1 MCGMTPSSLP
11 ALAIRVVRIV
21 AAAAASTLLAFAGT
35 AADDSWRPYHVE
47 IGRQCPAKHLEW
59 LSPAD
64 LRDVIETYEESAA
77 PRTHAA
83 MSVAEAG
90 RCATTMAGATCGNL
104 AEIEAVRSAGE
115 LPALAASVCAAFS
128 KCHAQSDCTVAEPPP
143 TGHKH

>member
-11 ALAIRVVRIV
+11 ALAIQVVRIV
-21 AAAAASTLLAFAGT
+21 AAAAACTLLAFAGT
-35 AADDSWRPYHVE
+35 AADDPWRAYRVE

-64 LRDVIETYEESAA
+64 LRDVIETYEASAA

-83 MSVAEAG
+83 MSVAEAS

-115 LPALAASVCAAFS
+115 LPALAASVCGAFVV
-128 KCHAQSDCTVAEPPP
+128 CHGQSDCTPAEPPP

>member
-11 ALAIRVVRIV
+11 ALAIGVVRIV
-21 AAAAASTLLAFAGT
+21 ATAAVCALLAFAGT
-35 AADDSWRPYHVE
+35 AADDPWRPYRIE

-64 LRDVIETYEESAA
+64 LRDVLETYEASAA

-104 AEIEAVRSAGE
+104 AEIDAVRSARE
-115 LPALAASVCAAFS
+115 LPAFAKSVCAAFF
-128 KCHAQSDCTVAEPPP
+128 KCHGQSDCIAAEPPR
-143 TGHKH
+143 TARKH